1 METPNSKRHHYVP
14 EFYLRSFT
22 NESGF
27 FYVFDKQTEKIRKA
41 YPKEYFYG
49 WNRNTG
55 YVGEEK
61 SSLLESMYGYFEST
75 IAPHYEA
82 FKNATDLSK
91 VDLASFFH
99 VLRFIHFLYWRIPE
113 NDFKLEKLIEEKA
126 FTETGFDIIDKTTG
140 KSAATIELQNQLKNV
155 DLFRKMYRVFIPLLS
170 SRKEYSKTDIENW
183 QLYTRSDGNNLTGD
197 SPIIIKRFVDFSSLN
212 EELMFPLA
220 KNKILIHTKGN
231 KPAMLPASFK
241 LHFDMLLLQQATRYV
256 CCSNK
261 EYLELLV
268 NDLYSFSKNHDFLEQ
283 MKNTAFSHFPTSI

>member
-1 METPNSKRHHYVP
+1 MEDPQSKRHHYVP
-14 EFYLRSFT
+14 EFYLRGFT
-22 NESGF
+22 NEDGY

-55 YVGEEK
+55 SIGEEK
-61 SSLLESMYGYFEST
+61 STLLESMYGYFEST

-82 FKNATDLSK
+82 FKETTNLSE
-91 VDLASFFH
+91 VDIGSFFH

-113 NDFKLEKLIEEKA
+113 NDFKLEKLIEEKT
-126 FTETGFDIIDKTTG
+126 FTETGFDIIDKNTG
-140 KSAATIELQNQLKNV
+140 KSAATTELQNQFKNV

-197 SPIIIKRFVDFSSLN
+197 SPIIIEKFVDFSSLN
-212 EELMFPLA
+212 EELIFPLA
-220 KNKILIHTKGN
+220 KNKILLHTRRN
-231 KPAMLPASFK
+231 KPSKLPSSFK

-268 NDLYSFSKNHDFLEQ
+268 TDLYSFSKHNDFLEKMRQ
-283 MKNTAFSHFPTSI
+283 KVFNYFM